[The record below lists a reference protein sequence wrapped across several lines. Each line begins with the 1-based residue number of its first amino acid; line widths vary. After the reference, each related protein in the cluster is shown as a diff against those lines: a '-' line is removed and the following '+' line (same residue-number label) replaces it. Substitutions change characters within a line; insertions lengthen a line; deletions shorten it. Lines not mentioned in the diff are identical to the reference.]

1 MCEKPFDLFS
11 CNIYSA
17 PTDQGDRAYS
27 ALQNSLRKLD
37 SGYID
42 LYLIHWPGVFGV
54 GASQKEN
61 RIKRDQSWQQ
71 MVKGVKD
78 GLTRNIGVSNYNVHH
93 LKELLG
99 NNHGIKPAVNQ
110 VRE

>member
-1 MCEKPFDLFS
+1 MENPYNLFL

-17 PTDQGDRAYS
+17 PTDQGESAYS
-27 ALQNSLRKLD
+27 ALETSLRKLD

-42 LYLIHWPGVFGV
+42 LYLIHWPRVFGIS
-54 GASQKEN
+54 GSQNQN

-71 MVKGVKD
+71 MVKGVKN
-78 GLTRNIGVSNYNVHH
+78 GLTRNVGVSNYNVHH
-93 LKELLG
+93 LRELLS

-110 VRE
+110 V